1 MLVNVARNGVNLGTF
16 DSDVLKSMAAEGRL
30 LVTDHVYIANEQ
42 RWELIERIPGLR
54 AALFPATALS
64 ASPQVI
70 APTVPPPPPSTVV
83 PTMAPGWLTNAP
95 TGQVLEMEMFHGF
108 PKEYWQAYFGDKA
121 HWYMERFDG
130 MISIAELQVLELKWK
145 EEEAE
150 ARKNGVG
157 YDRDKQRQQANSDIF
172 RFHWVGLVVGMP
184 WLAYRKNTEVFWMYA
199 LVSLMLT
206 IADHIF
212 TSTLAGGLIIVCGVL
227 SVNVF
232 PAFAGVE
239 MLHRQAQ
246 KAFLKAE
253 KACTIHKDRVGWIR
267 NAGGASW
274 GYFIGFIAAVAAYET
289 VLFSLFSE

>member
-1 MLVNVARNGVNLGTF
+1 MQVNVARNGANLGVFELET
-16 DSDVLKSMAAEGRL
+16 LKSMASQGQL
-30 LVTDHVYIANEQ
+30 LVSDHVYLAKET
-42 RWELIERIPGLR
+42 RWEQIERLPELK
-54 AALFPATALS
+54 AALFPAA
-64 ASPQVI
+64 AAIQ
-70 APTVPPPPPSTVV
+70 PTLVPAVPPPPPSPSTSGYSV
-83 PTMAPGWLTNAP
+83 APEWSATSPA
-95 TGQVLEMEMFHGF
+95 GQLMEMEMFHGF

-121 HWYMERFDG
+121 HWYMERFEG
-130 MISIAELQVLELKWK
+130 MLTKAELQLLEAKWK

-227 SVNVF
+227 SLNVF

-246 KAFLKAE
+246 KAFLKAQ

-289 VLFSLFSE
+289 LLFSLFSE